1 MADPKRFLGFMDMI
15 DGGGAQATG
24 DKFEGGGI
32 FSALANLI
40 ATPYGSEDAGR
51 RASRE
56 AALRAAGLLAMDTPK
71 EAKVVR
77 TGDGRPT
84 PVKPTSQQLASAR
97 MAEMERKRGLEQDRF
112 DPRGPNQMGSAV
124 GMTRGTPITQFD
136 PSLMAPATAD
146 PRNFAPNTQPMTL
159 TPAQRG
165 ALGDRFDPRVQG
177 GTSPAMA
184 MVPAGMPAP
193 AGSGVVPRQP
203 MPESMPM
210 ERYMVPPSMIDVQP
224 PAGMNLP
231 QNATMARAMA
241 ALRQRFPNATPEQLA
256 NAAAMMGM

>member
-56 AALRAAGLLAMDTPK
+56 AVLRAAGLLAMDTPK

-97 MAEMERKRGLEQDRF
+97 MAEMERKRGLEQDKF
-112 DPRGPNQMGSAV
+112 DPRGPNQMGATSFRPPVTPVNPYAV
-124 GMTRGTPITQFD
+124 GGGFPMTTKPSYAVDDRSGPVYTPAPSYANMGMGEAGRG
-136 PSLMAPATAD
+136 APMPQASAAVAD
-146 PRNFAPNTQPMTL
+146 PAFAAFMNRVKNDPMF
-159 TPAQRG
+159 AG
-165 ALGDRFDPRVQG
+165 VINDPQ
-177 GTSPAMA
+177 AMQNIFR
-184 MVPAGMPAP
+184 MYQQQMAGM
-193 AGSGVVPRQP
+193 
-203 MPESMPM
+203 
-210 ERYMVPPSMIDVQP
+210 
-224 PAGMNLP
+224 
-231 QNATMARAMA
+231 
-241 ALRQRFPNATPEQLA
+241 
-256 NAAAMMGM
+256 